1 MNAIG
6 GASNET
12 PSRQSPGPAPL
23 GSIRA
28 DEVLPA
34 ELFRERMGIS
44 IKAWREMQHRGLR
57 AVQSGKRQYVIGEHA
72 LAFFRKLA
80 DGEGQAE

>member
-1 MNAIG
+1 MNRTTD
-6 GASNET
+6 N
-12 PSRQSPGPAPL
+12 RPAPRAL

-44 IKAWREMQHRGLR
+44 TKGWREIRRRGLR
-57 AVQSGKRQYVIGEHA
+57 AVQSGKRQYVLGEHV
-72 LAFFRKLA
+72 LEFFRQLA
-80 DGEGQAE
+80 EEGG

>member
-1 MNAIG
+1 MKRPPDN
-6 GASNET
+6 
-12 PSRQSPGPAPL
+12 RPAPRPL

-44 IKAWREMQHRGLR
+44 IKAWREMLRRGLR